1 MQSWGVQLRA
11 ELGQVSRVSLS
22 GQGLWEG
29 LAEGTAWAKARRLE
43 DLGRLCSAG
52 AKIPAGERQTGCLG
66 VQRPAHPPQTLP
78 VPQILREHPQVSRS
92 RRLDSRW
99 HPAPEARQPCPQP
112 AGHLH
117 RSCAQPHGEPA
128 ALAPLCGQVTRPPLS
143 PLLHPV
149 LFPPA
154 VPLRGRFSLRD
165 PSLCIAAPRASPP
178 IAPTCSLPGCWRWGV
193 GGTKLND
200 CGSASL

>member
-66 VQRPAHPPQTLP
+66 VQRPAHPPKLSLCHRYFENIPKGLDREGWTRGGIQPQKPGSRALNQP
-78 VPQILREHPQVSRS
+78 VTCTEAVPSPTESL
-92 RRLDSRW
+92 RRL
-99 HPAPEARQPCPQP
+99 HPY
-112 AGHLH
+112 
-117 RSCAQPHGEPA
+117 
-128 ALAPLCGQVTRPPLS
+128 V
-143 PLLHPV
+143 
-149 LFPPA
+149 
-154 VPLRGRFSLRD
+154 GR
-165 PSLCIAAPRASPP
+165 
-178 IAPTCSLPGCWRWGV
+178 
-193 GGTKLND
+193 
-200 CGSASL
+200 

>member
-128 ALAPLCGQVTRPPLS
+128 ALAPPCGQVTRPPLS

-149 LFPPA
+149 LFPAPLSSCCPSERPFFSQRPLPLHSCSPCVPPHCSHLLPA
-154 VPLRGRFSLRD
+154 RLLAV
-165 PSLCIAAPRASPP
+165 
-178 IAPTCSLPGCWRWGV
+178 GCWGD
-193 GGTKLND
+193 K
-200 CGSASL
+200 AE